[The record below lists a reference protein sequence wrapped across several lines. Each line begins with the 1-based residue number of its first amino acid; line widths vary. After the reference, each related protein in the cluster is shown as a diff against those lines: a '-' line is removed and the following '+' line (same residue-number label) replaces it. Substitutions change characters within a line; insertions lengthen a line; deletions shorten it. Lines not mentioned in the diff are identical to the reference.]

1 MGPDTVLCWV
11 PVPDMFRTKLVTKVK
26 PNINS
31 VDVHPQL
38 SNNGHPVDGAL
49 VGVGS
54 VCSEYTSLGL
64 GRVWNMC
71 SELDRISSG
80 SLAKHGW
87 SIIQGDT

>member
-1 MGPDTVLCWV
+1 
-11 PVPDMFRTKLVTKVK
+11 VK

-38 SNNGHPVDGAL
+38 STNGHPVDGAL

-54 VCSEYTSLGL
+54 VSPEYTSL

-71 SELDRISSG
+71 SELDRVSSG
-80 SLAKHGW
+80 SIAKEWMEYHPR
-87 SIIQGDT
+87 